1 MVRGIPEGE
10 YHHHEH
16 YEPHDHEDGEGDRD
30 GHGHCGHGGDAVHR
44 ADDDKVH
51 RAYERKGSRNT
62 EETHTSAGD
71 ALFAALPTYFGRLR
85 RVWCVGEGRGRG
97 RGVGIVSLSSLFFSF
112 WVVFVIRLRFT
123 LHDSIIWVP
132 HP

>member
-1 MVRGIPEGE
+1 MYAASPALGLGGLEELVVRGIPEGE

-62 EETHTSAGD
+62 EETHTSAG
-71 ALFAALPTYFGRLR
+71 A
-85 RVWCVGEGRGRG
+85 
-97 RGVGIVSLSSLFFSF
+97 
-112 WVVFVIRLRFT
+112 VV
-123 LHDSIIWVP
+123 
-132 HP
+132 